1 MRLIESQTIV
11 QAVKNLCIEAN
22 YNLKEDVTAAL
33 RMAREREKSETGR
46 EILGQL
52 LENAEIARK
61 DGYPLCQDTG
71 VAVFFIEM
79 GQEVSVTGA
88 GLYEAVNQGV
98 REGYEKGFLR
108 KSMVVHPLKRVNTGD
123 NTPAIIHMECVPG
136 DRIKI
141 DFMAKG
147 GGCENMSG
155 LTILTPAAGIAGVKE
170 FVIKR
175 VREAGSNPCPPIIV
189 GVGIGGNF
197 EKAAILSKKALLRP
211 IGSRS
216 TDPDVARLEEEILND
231 INQLGIG
238 PQGLGGSVTALSV
251 QIEVFPCHIASLPVA
266 VNIECHSHRH
276 TEVIL

>member
-11 QAVKNLCIEAN
+11 QAVKSLCIEAN
-22 YNLKEDVTAAL
+22 YNLKEDVTSSL

-79 GQEVSVTGA
+79 GQEVSISGA
-88 GLYEAVNQGV
+88 GLYDAINQGV
-98 REGYEKGFLR
+98 REGYAEGFLR
-108 KSMVVHPLKRVNTGD
+108 NSMVVHPLKRVNTGD
-123 NTPAIIHMECVPG
+123 NTPAIIHLESVPG
-136 DRIKI
+136 DKIKI

-155 LTILTPAAGIAGVKE
+155 LTILSPAAGVAGVKD
-170 FVIKR
+170 FVIKS
-175 VREAGSNPCPPIIV
+175 VKEAGSNPCPPIIV
-189 GVGIGGNF
+189 GIGIGGNF
-197 EKAAILSKKALLRP
+197 EKAAILAKKSLLRP
-211 IGSRS
+211 IGTRNA
-216 TDPDVARLEEEILND
+216 DPDVAKLEEDILDEINK
-231 INQLGIG
+231 LGIG

-276 TEVIL
+276 AEVVL

>member
-1 MRLIESQTIV
+1 MRQIDKQTIV
-11 QAVKNLCIEAN
+11 HAVKNLCIEAN
-22 YNLKEDVTAAL
+22 YNLKEDLTSAL
-33 RMAREREKSETGR
+33 RMAREREKSEIGR

-52 LENAEIARK
+52 LENAEIAKK
-61 DGYPLCQDTG
+61 DLYPLCQDTG

-79 GQEVSVTGA
+79 GQEVSVIGG
-88 GLYEAVNQGV
+88 GLYDAINQGV
-98 REGYEKGFLR
+98 RDGYSEGFLR
-108 KSMVVHPLKRVNTGD
+108 KSIVVHPLKRVNTGD
-123 NTPAIIHMECVPG
+123 NTPAIIHLEIVPG
-136 DRIKI
+136 DKIKI

-155 LTILTPAAGIAGVKE
+155 LTILTPAAGIAGIKE

-175 VREAGSNPCPPIIV
+175 VKEAGSNPCPPIIV
-189 GVGIGGNF
+189 GVGMGGNF

-211 IGSRS
+211 IGTRS
-216 TDPDVARLEEEILND
+216 NDPDVARLEEEILD
-231 INQLGIG
+231 EINRLGIG

-276 TEVIL
+276 AEVIL

>member
-1 MRLIESQTIV
+1 MRQIDKQTIV
-11 QAVKNLCIEAN
+11 HAVKNLCIEAN
-22 YNLKEDVTAAL
+22 YNLKEDLTSAL
-33 RMAREREKSETGR
+33 RMAREREKSEIGR
-46 EILGQL
+46 EVLGQL

-61 DGYPLCQDTG
+61 DLYPLCQDTG

-79 GQEVSVTGA
+79 GQEVSVTGG
-88 GLYEAVNQGV
+88 GLYDAINQGV
-98 REGYEKGFLR
+98 REGYSEGFLR
-108 KSMVVHPLKRVNTGD
+108 KSIVVHPLKRVNTGD
-123 NTPAIIHMECVPG
+123 NTPAIIHLEIVPG
-136 DRIKI
+136 DKIKI

-155 LTILTPAAGIAGVKE
+155 LTILTPAAGIAGIKE

-175 VREAGSNPCPPIIV
+175 VKEAGSNPCPPIIV
-189 GVGIGGNF
+189 GVGMGGNF

-211 IGSRS
+211 IGTRS
-216 TDPDVARLEEEILND
+216 NDPDVARLEEEILD
-231 INQLGIG
+231 EINRLGIG

-276 TEVIL
+276 AEVIL